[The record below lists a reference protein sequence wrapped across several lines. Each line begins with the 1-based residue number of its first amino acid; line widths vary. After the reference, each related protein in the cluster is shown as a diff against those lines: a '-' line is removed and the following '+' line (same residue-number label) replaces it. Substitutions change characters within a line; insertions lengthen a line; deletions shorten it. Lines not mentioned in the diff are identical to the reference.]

1 MSLLVYIPQ
10 MDEPGRRLQRIIGD
24 LIWRDSIEIIY
35 TFQQLEFRLYHPSGH
50 EDIALL
56 FASTSK
62 DLNEL
67 ITSRSL
73 LNHLRIILILPDEE
87 RETTT
92 KGHLLR
98 PRFLS
103 YKDGDFSDLA
113 LVLQKMKNKPL

>member
-1 MSLLVYIPQ
+1 MGLIVYIPQ
-10 MDEPGRRLQRIIGD
+10 RDEPGRKLQRMIGG
-24 LIWRDSIEIIY
+24 LTWRDSIEIIY
-35 TFQQLEFRLYHPSGH
+35 TFKQLEFRLYHLSGN

-56 FASTSK
+56 LASTRK

-67 ITSRSL
+67 ITTSSL

-87 RETTT
+87 KETTT

-103 YKDGDFSDLA
+103 YKDGNFSDLA
-113 LVLQKMKNKPL
+113 LVLQKIKNKN